1 MERNLRKTRVGKVV
15 SDKMKEI
22 LPKFNG
28 KNYEVLFVTGNN
40 YYDEFKTLKL
50 SKNVKIVRFVN
61 NLKRLFKKTD
71 LMVTRAGATTI
82 SEIISYKVPS
92 ILVPSPYVTDN
103 HQYKN
108 AKSLVD
114 KDAAL
119 LMEEKDLNEN
129 LVDVVE
135 KTLNDK
141 DKINK
146 MKSNLSMMSINDSAS
161 KMFDLIHKIVSGR

>member
-1 MERNLRKTRVGKVV
+1 
-15 SDKMKEI
+15 
-22 LPKFNG
+22 
-28 KNYEVLFVTGNN
+28 
-40 YYDEFKTLKL
+40 
-50 SKNVKIVRFVN
+50 
-61 NLKRLFKKTD
+61 
-71 LMVTRAGATTI
+71 MVTRAGATTI

-119 LMEEKDLNEN
+119 LIEEKDLNEN

-135 KTLNDK
+135 NTLNDK
-141 DKINK
+141 EIIKK

-161 KMFDLIHKIVSGR
+161 KMYDLISKVVNGR